1 MKLKMVITL
10 SSLIINV
17 GHFLLMTSHAWWSK
31 TNAYKVNQNK
41 AKHNTTPPPTQ
52 KIQLCS
58 PAVSILMAM
67 VWYLL
72 QRSLVPREERT
83 SGVHRAVPRT
93 VLTKWQVQSWRTVMR
108 TVWRVVN
115 VPKVFSKMAWSVWK
129 LHTVDVMK
137 TESIIQYVFYCQMPI
152 EILKSMHSS
161 PQLVTFFEIFLMWLS
176 GSEGT
181 VCVNAFPNKI
191 CDLMVSS

>member
-1 MKLKMVITL
+1 
-10 SSLIINV
+10 
-17 GHFLLMTSHAWWSK
+17 MTSHSWWSK

-72 QRSLVPREERT
+72 QRSPVPREERT

-115 VPKVFSKMAWSVWK
+115 VPTVFWKMAWSVWK

-137 TESIIQYVFYCQMPI
+137 TESIIQYVFNYQCQLI
-152 EILKSMHSS
+152 FWKVCIHLLNLSHSFIYFWCECEEVRELCVLAYVEEICYSIL
-161 PQLVTFFEIFLMWLS
+161 F
-176 GSEGT
+176 
-181 VCVNAFPNKI
+181 VNVHYQFK
-191 CDLMVSS
+191 L